1 MNKVKILTPKGIGV
15 VENVYVSDLGFLMLR
30 IDNLDGT
37 YTTYNLGKHDENVNI
52 FTNQIVFYETI
63 GSTRD

>member
-1 MNKVKILTPKGIGV
+1 MNKVKILTPKGTGE
-15 VENVYVSDLGFLMLR
+15 VENVYISDLGFLMLR
-30 IDNLDGT
+30 INNLDGT

>member
-1 MNKVKILTPKGIGV
+1 MNKVKILTPKGTGF

-37 YTTYNLGKHDENVNI
+37 YTTYNLGKHDVEENI
-52 FTNQIVFYETI
+52 FSNQLISLENL
-63 GSTRD
+63 